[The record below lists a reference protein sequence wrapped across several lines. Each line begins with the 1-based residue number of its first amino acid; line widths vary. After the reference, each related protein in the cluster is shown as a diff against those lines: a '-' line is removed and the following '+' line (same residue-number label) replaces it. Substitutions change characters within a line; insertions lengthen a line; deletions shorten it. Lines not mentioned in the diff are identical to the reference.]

1 MQFKVPQFLDIEDKI
16 FGPFT
21 FREFVYLAGGAGLC
35 FIFYKWLG
43 LLLAAI
49 PILIVAG
56 ISGMLIFY
64 RPNNK
69 PFLNMIEAGF
79 KYFTQNKLYIW
90 KKNMPARNASHS
102 DAGGKKNKDEEKIR
116 MMSEQGLTGSKLR
129 DLAWSLDVLD
139 VNKKAADARTGQI
152 MYNNK

>member
-35 FIFYKWLG
+35 FIFYKLLG
-43 LLLAAI
+43 LLLGAI
-49 PILIVAG
+49 PILIIAG
-56 ISGMLIFY
+56 FSGMLIFY

-69 PFLNMIEAGF
+69 PFLYMIESGF
-79 KYFTQNKLYIW
+79 KYFSQNKLYIW
-90 KKNMPARNASHS
+90 KRKLSKKTSPPAPLL
-102 DAGGKKNKDEEKIR
+102 GGVGGQRPGEVVGINRSK
-116 MMSEQGLTGSKLR
+116 LTGSRLR

-139 VNKKAADARTGQI
+139 LKK
-152 MYNNK
+152 

>member
-35 FIFYKWLG
+35 FVLFKLLG
-43 LLLAAI
+43 FLLGAI
-49 PILIVAG
+49 PIATVAG
-56 ISGMLIFY
+56 FSLTLTFY

-69 PFLNMIEAGF
+69 PFINMLEAGA
-79 KYFTQNKLYIW
+79 KYLTQDKLYIW
-90 KKNMPARNASHS
+90 KRRKNTLET
-102 DAGGKKNKDEEKIR
+102 KKTDRLAEGEKEKTI
-116 MMSEQGLTGSKLR
+116 SEREAKLNGNKLR

-139 VNKKAADARTGQI
+139 LSKNPETSVIK
-152 MYNNK
+152 

>member
-21 FREFVYLAGGAGLC
+21 FREFAYLAGGAGMC
-35 FIFYKWLG
+35 FVFYKWLG
-43 LLLAAI
+43 LLGGAI
-49 PILIVAG
+49 PMLLMAG
-56 ISGMLIFY
+56 ISGALTFY

-69 PFLNMIEAGF
+69 PLIFMLEAGF

-90 KKNMPARNASHS
+90 KKNIGKSTGKPANAV
-102 DAGGKKNKDEEKIR
+102 DASIIKNEAMGKEGR
-116 MMSEQGLTGSKLR
+116 LSGSKLR

-139 VNKKAADARTGQI
+139 LKKER
-152 MYNNK
+152 

>member
-35 FIFYKWLG
+35 FVLYKLLG
-43 LLLAAI
+43 LLFAAI
-49 PILIVAG
+49 PILIIAG
-56 ISGMLIFY
+56 FSGALIFY

-69 PFLNMIEAGF
+69 PFINMIEAGF

-90 KKNMPARNASHS
+90 KKHVNKKTSPPAPLLTGEGRFGVGPES
-102 DAGGKKNKDEEKIR
+102 R
-116 MMSEQGLTGSKLR
+116 RPSEVMKLSGSKLR

-139 VNKKAADARTGQI
+139 LSKQKDNSGNA
-152 MYNNK
+152 